1 VPVLHF
7 GVIDLPYRAARGK
20 RAKRT
25 AATVTTG
32 DVAGWLENRYGVM
45 QTFYDAHQDSVVEKM
60 TESVRDAM
68 EALMQG
74 APATLD
80 PFGAA
85 TSEIEGQFKRFLSTR
100 EMDKLG
106 VTGVPTQAS
115 LEGRSS
121 RFKSKKSGAP
131 RPSFIDTGLYQ
142 SSFKAWVDDGSA

>member
-1 VPVLHF
+1 MPTLHF
-7 GVIDLPYRAARGK
+7 GVIDQPYRMARKK
-20 RAKRT
+20 RARRT

-45 QTFYDAHQDSVVEKM
+45 QTFYDEHEDYVVDEM
-60 TESVRDAM
+60 TTSVRDAM

-85 TSEIEGQFKRFLSTR
+85 TSRIEDRFKQFLSTQ
-100 EMDKLG
+100 EMDRLG
-106 VTGVPTQAS
+106 VPGVPTQAS
-115 LEGRSS
+115 LEGKSS

-142 SSFKAWVDDGSA
+142 SSFKAWVDGE